1 MLHFTEEQIRPL
13 LTYEALIPAM
23 ERVLLRFSPGEIRQ
37 PVRTILP
44 VPEYD
49 GLWGLMPAIDGEVMG
64 IKLVMVY
71 EKNGALGLPTH
82 QAVIQLISAKTGEPI
97 ASLDGRL
104 ITEMRTAAVSAVATR
119 LLAKPEARVLTVL
132 GTGVQARAH
141 IRALRLV
148 RRFDEIRIWGRNT
161 LHAQQA
167 AYELA
172 VHPVLD
178 LEQAVRGADVVVSAA
193 TVNEPLVE
201 GRWLQPDTYVNAVAA
216 VGPSRRELDDAAMDA
231 VIVVE
236 SREAA
241 MRESGDI
248 LGSGASV
255 YAELGELLA
264 GKVALPAGR
273 RVVYKSLGIA
283 AEDVAAAQLVLERYR
298 SA

>member
-1 MLHFTEEQIRPL
+1 
-13 LTYEALIPAM
+13 
-23 ERVLLRFSPGEIRQ
+23 VC
-37 PVRTILP
+37 
-44 VPEYD
+44 
-49 GLWGLMPAIDGEVMG
+49 
-64 IKLVMVY
+64 
-71 EKNGALGLPTH
+71 
-82 QAVIQLISAKTGEPI
+82 
-97 ASLDGRL
+97 
-104 ITEMRTAAVSAVATR
+104 
-119 LLAKPEARVLTVL
+119 
-132 GTGVQARAH
+132 
-141 IRALRLV
+141 
-148 RRFDEIRIWGRNT
+148 
-161 LHAQQA
+161 
-167 AYELA
+167 
-172 VHPVLD
+172 
-178 LEQAVRGADVVVSAA
+178 GADVVVSAA